1 MIRRL
6 IILLLIVGCEKTE
19 LNTDDCWNLL
29 GYEEQSWGD
38 SGWSN
43 AAYVTYTY
51 DENNNKIEYRF
62 QTWEDSIWVNVALS
76 TYMYDENRNIT
87 EELIY
92 VWNGSDWMLNN
103 YTLSVRFLYTYDVN
117 NNIIEMNI
125 QDLDGSVIVRMVNYI
140 YESCNQ

>member
-1 MIRRL
+1 
-6 IILLLIVGCEKTE
+6 
-19 LNTDDCWNLL
+19 
-29 GYEEQSWGD
+29 
-38 SGWSN
+38 
-43 AAYVTYTY
+43 
-51 DENNNKIEYRF
+51 
-62 QTWEDSIWVNVALS
+62 
-76 TYMYDENRNIT
+76 MYDENRNIT